1 MKQSKKLES
10 FSENFF
16 SLTPKQQRIWKYL
29 QFMARKHA
37 AVFPSQS
44 TIAKACSCHRD
55 TVIEAIKRFVRIG
68 WLKKVKRGYTSCVY
82 LLFKPLIWACEKT
95 AEKIFQKGSDNNPT
109 VDINPSFSR
118 ERTNNE
124 ENDPVQK
131 LAMKGIVFSK
141 RDYAIFRSLAR
152 KNREAMVKALNDCLA
167 FSEREGIRNPGA
179 FVTSRWK
186 SHNTASLEI
195 VEEVKHLD
203 IPEKD
208 KKILTKYSKENRKAF
223 LFALEDFSTYKIS
236 QKVKNIAAFI
246 TNRFKSYVNSKKEAN
261 EGQIV
266 KKSDVEILLSKF
278 MFPKEISVCVGE
290 RYVEIA
296 GGQWC
301 HHFDFADTKFE
312 IKLNSFLSKYRHF
325 KKS

>member
-1 MKQSKKLES
+1 MKHSKQLES

-55 TVIEAIKRFVRIG
+55 TVIEAIKQFVRLG
-68 WLKKVKRGYTSCVY
+68 WLEKVKRGYTSCVY
-82 LLFKPLIWACEKT
+82 LLLKPLIWICEKT
-95 AEKIFQKGSDNNPT
+95 AEKIFPEKSDNNPT
-109 VDINPSFSR
+109 LDINYSFSR

-124 ENDPVQK
+124 ENDTVQK
-131 LAMKGIVFSK
+131 LAMKEIVFSK
-141 RDYAIFRSLAR
+141 GDHVIFRSLAK
-152 KNREAMVKALNDCLA
+152 KNKEAMEKALEDCLA
-167 FSEREGIRNPGA
+167 FSGKEGIRNPGA
-179 FVTSRWK
+179 FVTARWK
-186 SHNTASLEI
+186 AHNTASLEV

-203 IPEKD
+203 IPEND

-246 TNRFKSYVNSKKEAN
+246 TNRFKSYVNGN
-261 EGQIV
+261 EGGNEEKTV
-266 KKSDVEILLSKF
+266 KRSDVESLLSNIL
-278 MFPKEISVCVGE
+278 FPKEISVCVGE
-290 RYVEIA
+290 RYVEIS

-301 HHFDFADTKFE
+301 RHFDFSDPKFE
-312 IKLNSFLSKYRHF
+312 IKLNSLLSKFRHF
-325 KKS
+325 KKT

>member
-55 TVIEAIKRFVRIG
+55 TVIEAIKQFVRLG
-68 WLKKVKRGYTSCVY
+68 WLEKVKRGYTSCVY
-82 LLFKPLIWACEKT
+82 LLFKPLIWVCEKT
-95 AEKIFQKGSDNNPT
+95 AEKIFHEKSDNNPT
-109 VDINPSFSR
+109 LDINYSFSR

-124 ENDPVQK
+124 ENDTVQK

-141 RDYAIFRSLAR
+141 KDHAVFRSLAK
-152 KNREAMVKALNDCLA
+152 KNKEAMEKALEDCLA

-179 FVTSRWK
+179 FVTARWK
-186 SHNTASLEI
+186 AHNTASLEV
-195 VEEVKHLD
+195 VEEVKHLE
-203 IPEKD
+203 ISEKD

-236 QKVKNIAAFI
+236 QNVKNIAAFI
-246 TNRFKSYVNSKKEAN
+246 TNRFKSYVNGN
-261 EGQIV
+261 EGGNEEKTV
-266 KKSDVEILLSKF
+266 KRSDVESLLSNIL
-278 MFPKEISVCVGE
+278 FPKEMSVCVGE
-290 RYVEIA
+290 SYVEFSW
-296 GGQWC
+296 GSWC
-301 HHFDFADTKFE
+301 NVFEYADLKCKEKISRFLTKY
-312 IKLNSFLSKYRHF
+312 KYHKRG
-325 KKS
+325 